1 MENRKLIITILIS
14 IILNISLLI
23 INISENKCQ
32 YPIDYIIKDNLDQCY
47 LSVHNIIS
55 INTSLKNNNWTNNYF
70 HTYISSFT
78 KPFLLELVQNSTQ
91 DCLCCN

>member
-55 INTSLKNNNWTNNYF
+55 INTSLKNNNLNNNYF